1 VLGEFDIGSWS
12 EEKTGY
18 SVMRVRRS
26 DLQDVLL
33 DAVRE
38 EGIQVHYSRQV
49 VRIEEKDDG
58 GIAATFSDG
67 AIETADLL
75 LGCDGIHSTVR
86 SLYVDPEATPEY
98 SGISVIYSFL
108 PESDLPSTTSSTAEF
123 TGTLTA
129 DGLFAL
135 GPCTASSPKVLFWFF
150 SHEVPIPASGN
161 TRDGWEEHG
170 RLEVERF
177 KTNLLDV
184 LRDVQGEWGILV
196 KSVVKE
202 TRTVKF
208 YPVFKL
214 PFGGKWSRGRS
225 LLLGDA
231 AHAMQPHAIQGV
243 SMALEDAFLLS
254 RLLQKSSSST
264 SSVLSDVFEKFDG
277 IRRPRIEK
285 FARIAGQN
293 ATHRRTGPWGLWFK
307 ELGLSTML
315 WLFWITGFM
324 KWRFFQGD
332 LIYDVDE
339 VPI

>member
-161 TRDGWEEHG
+161 TRDGWEDHG

-214 PFGGKWSRGRS
+214 PLGGKWSRGRS

-231 AHAMQPHAIQGV
+231 PHAMQPHAIQGV

-264 SSVLSDVFEKFDG
+264 SSVLSDVFEKFDR

-324 KWRFFQGD
+324 KWGFFQGD